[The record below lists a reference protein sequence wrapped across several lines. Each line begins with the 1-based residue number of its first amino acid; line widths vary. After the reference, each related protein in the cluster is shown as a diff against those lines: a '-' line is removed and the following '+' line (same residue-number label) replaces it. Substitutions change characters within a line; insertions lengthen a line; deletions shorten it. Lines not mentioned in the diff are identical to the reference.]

1 MKQLTE
7 MQALMGTCYSR
18 MVEKYGTEGITA
30 RSTHAVCVELISEM
44 LRQGANTQQVDSLL
58 QNIFRKTFH

>member
-18 MVEKYGTEGITA
+18 MVEKYGMDGITS

-44 LRQGANTQQVDSLL
+44 LRQGASSQQVDGLL
-58 QNIFRKTFH
+58 QNIFRKTIH